1 MATSAATLAK
11 AIQSASA
18 RMKMAVFPQSLL
30 GGAKSEASDASLN
43 TLYPSGLSVKTEL
56 GCFGQCVWSDG
67 VSTELF
73 ASPHV
78 DLAELSHYFN
88 GIKYPMNISP
98 ITREPEAGRYG
109 TVS

>member
-18 RMKMAVFPQSLL
+18 RMKMAIFPQSLL

-78 DLAELSHYFN
+78 DLADFRTTS
-88 GIKYPMNISP
+88 M
-98 ITREPEAGRYG
+98 
-109 TVS
+109 VSSTL